1 VPTTCLMCSKWC
13 EHSFALVLCQYITF
27 LTQMTCS
34 EQLFDLGAIVR
45 VQLSVNSTTPVF
57 TTTRYAKMFLGPRK
71 EDITITV
78 KYKEGKVIHSFTMP

>member
-1 VPTTCLMCSKWC
+1 MCSKWC

-57 TTTRYAKMFLGPRK
+57 TTTRYAKMLLGPRK